1 MVEVKAQESLI
12 KYLAGLCDA
21 DASLSFRFDKRL
33 NGLSSVYMILHL
45 CAAESIDKDGKFV
58 KSLPEITGFGGVR
71 SRQRK
76 HWSPINEW
84 QVQSRRDLNMLLPR
98 LIKHMVIKGAHW
110 NNLFEIYTDL
120 KNQNITDAQVAA
132 LKALSKLSR
141 KDARPL
147 KSKKHPTWAWT
158 AGYIDGDGT
167 LTYKKHPSGYGMK
180 LQVSAISHKGDRVG
194 LDLLHKAFSGYIHD
208 RNHDNCAEWKRN
220 LGVRDKSFAVK
231 FLGKLVRHLRLK
243 KHKAEQMLS
252 FYNTKDSQRL
262 IETNST
268 E

>member
-1 MVEVKAQESLI
+1 MVDVKAQESLI

-21 DASLSFRFDKRL
+21 DASLSFRFNK
-33 NGLSSVYMILHL
+33 SSKGSTVCMILHL
-45 CAAESIDKDGKFV
+45 CAAESIDKDGKFI
-58 KSLPEITGFGGVR
+58 KSLPEITGFGNVT

-84 QVQSRRDLNMLLPR
+84 QVQSRRDLNMLIPR
-98 LIKHMVIKGAHW
+98 LIKHMVIKGTHW
-110 NNLFEIYTDL
+110 NNLFEIYTRL
-120 KNQNITDAQVAA
+120 KGEVLCDFEVER
-132 LKALSKLSR
+132 LKMSSKLSR

-167 LTYKKHPSGYGMK
+167 LTFKNHPSGYGK
-180 LQVSAISHKGDRVG
+180 KIQVTAISHKGDRVG
-194 LDLLHKAFSGYIHD
+194 LDLLHKAFGGYIHD
-208 RNHDNCAEWKRN
+208 RSHDNCSEWKRN
-220 LGVRDKSFAVK
+220 LGVRDKSFALK
-231 FLGKLVRHLRLK
+231 FLGKLVNHLRLK

-262 IETNST
+262 IETSST

>member
-1 MVEVKAQESLI
+1 MVKVNESFI

-21 DASLSFRFDKRL
+21 DASLSFKFNTSGIGHTL
-33 NGLSSVYMILHL
+33 CMILHL
-45 CAAESIDKDGKFV
+45 SAAEPIDRGGKFI
-58 KSLPEITGFGGVR
+58 KSLPEETGFGNVI

-76 HWSPINEW
+76 NWSPINEW

-98 LIKHMVIKGAHW
+98 LIKHMVIKGRHW
-110 NNLFEIYTDL
+110 NNLFEIYNEL
-120 KNQNITDAQVAA
+120 KGVTLTKEQVDE
-132 LKALSKLSR
+132 LKELSKSSR
-141 KDARPL
+141 QDAGPI

-158 AGYIDGDGT
+158 AGYLDGDGN
-167 LTYKKHPSGYGMK
+167 LFFKKHPSGYGMRLK
-180 LQVSAISHKGDRVG
+180 ISAVSHKGDRIG
-194 LDLLHKAFSGYIHD
+194 LELLHKAFGGSIQD
-208 RNHDNCAEWKRN
+208 TSHDNCAEWRRN

-262 IETNST
+262 IETSST